1 MLQTID
7 LRDGGLLLNDESF
20 FSPDEAAALFEH
32 LRATVPWKQEGR
44 PGRLFPRLTAW
55 YSDPGQTY
63 SYSGVTHEAV
73 PWTPELLSV
82 KASVEAAAGTTW
94 NSLLLN
100 LYRDGRD
107 SIGFHADDEPELG
120 MNPVVGSVSL
130 GAARR
135 FILKHRS
142 SGEKLEFAL
151 PHGSLLVM
159 AGTCQHHYVH
169 GVPKTAKPVGPRIN
183 LTFRR
188 ILAVPTRPSQN
199 PAESGKKG

>member
-1 MLQTID
+1 VRLQGHSKLRSIR
-7 LRDGGLLLNDESF
+7 LRDEGLLLYDESF
-20 FSPDEAAALFEH
+20 FPAAQADTLFDY
-32 LRATVPWKQEGR
+32 LLDTVPWAQEGR
-44 PGRLFPRLTAW
+44 PGRPFPRLTAW
-55 YSDPGQTY
+55 YADSGWSY
-63 SYSGVTHEAV
+63 SYSGVTHEAI
-73 PWTPELLSV
+73 PWTPELLAV
-82 KASVEAAAGTTW
+82 KERVEAAAGTTW

-120 MNPVVGSVSL
+120 INPIVGSVSL

-135 FILKHRS
+135 FILKHPA

-159 AGTCQHHYVH
+159 GGTSQHHWRH
-169 GVPKTAKPVGPRIN
+169 GVPKTKKRVGPRIN

-188 ILAVPTRPSQN
+188 IVVPASK
-199 PAESGKKG
+199 AG